1 MFGLFESEKKAQEDG
16 IELLKAAGKAAGK
29 AISKVASKPAPK
41 PYKSKAD
48 SVDKERKTS
57 PTEKSIR
64 DVFGSYGVHLT
75 NDLIRYIRKN
85 PSLIVKRLK
94 ELYPDKF

>member
-1 MFGLFESEKKAQEDG
+1 MKIKLSEDQIARIVVNKEINESEDFT
-16 IELLKAAGKAAGK
+16 
-29 AISKVASKPAPK
+29 
-41 PYKSKAD
+41 
-48 SVDKERKTS
+48 VDKERKTS

>member
-1 MFGLFESEKKAQEDG
+1 MKIKLSEDQVARIVTNQVNESEDF
-16 IELLKAAGKAAGK
+16 
-29 AISKVASKPAPK
+29 ST
-41 PYKSKAD
+41 
-48 SVDKERKTS
+48 DKERKTS

>member
-1 MFGLFESEKKAQEDG
+1 MKIKLSEDHVARIVTNQVNESED
-16 IELLKAAGKAAGK
+16 
-29 AISKVASKPAPK
+29 
-41 PYKSKAD
+41 Y

>member
-1 MFGLFESEKKAQEDG
+1 MKIKLSEDQIARIVVNKEINEAEDF
-16 IELLKAAGKAAGK
+16 
-29 AISKVASKPAPK
+29 
-41 PYKSKAD
+41 

-57 PTEKSIR
+57 TTEKSIR

-85 PSLIVKRLK
+85 PTLIIKRLK
-94 ELYPDKF
+94 DLYPEKFEKDEE

>member
-1 MFGLFESEKKAQEDG
+1 MKIKLSEDQIARIVVNKEINEAEDF
-16 IELLKAAGKAAGK
+16 
-29 AISKVASKPAPK
+29 
-41 PYKSKAD
+41 

-57 PTEKSIR
+57 ATEKSIR

-85 PSLIVKRLK
+85 PSLIAKRLK

>member
-1 MFGLFESEKKAQEDG
+1 MKIKLSEDQVARIVTNQVNESED
-16 IELLKAAGKAAGK
+16 
-29 AISKVASKPAPK
+29 
-41 PYKSKAD
+41 Y

>member
-1 MFGLFESEKKAQEDG
+1 MKIKLSEEQIARIVSTQVNESED
-16 IELLKAAGKAAGK
+16 
-29 AISKVASKPAPK
+29 
-41 PYKSKAD
+41 Y

>member
-1 MFGLFESEKKAQEDG
+1 MKIKLSEEQIARIVTNQVNESED
-16 IELLKAAGKAAGK
+16 
-29 AISKVASKPAPK
+29 
-41 PYKSKAD
+41 Y

-57 PTEKSIR
+57 PTEKGIR